1 MRSLSTQKPSRTLT
15 AVALCIA
22 LQMTGLVLILP
33 LYARRFDS
41 FGAGVQALGVSA
53 VAYALTSTVAAPF
66 IGMLGDR
73 FGRRPVVL
81 FSLAGYVLA
90 FVGFLF
96 ANTTGLL
103 IALRGL
109 AGVFT
114 AGLLPAMLSIVG
126 DLVPEKRR
134 AQWIGIVSGSA
145 AAGWIVGPLLG
156 GLLYDRF
163 GYVVPFAASIGLA
176 VAALLLAVILIPET
190 HIPVSHPDRPPVT
203 WLHGLRALPA
213 RSTVLLLLLITFG
226 AMFAWAFIEPQF
238 MFYAYDDLGW
248 TSSQLGLVISA
259 FGTAFMLGAFG
270 LGHLSDRRG
279 RKPVL
284 MLGLVLFAAQFIG
297 LVVFREVAW
306 IVLCFVVAGLGNA
319 LYDPALSALF
329 LDVTPP
335 EYTARMM
342 GLKSMAGSLGSML
355 GPALVVLLVPVVSP
369 QAVFLMSIILV
380 VVLILTAGLALHP
393 PARRDNV
400 QSVSETAAAR

>member
-15 AVALCIA
+15 AVALCLA

-90 FVGFLF
+90 FSGFLF
-96 ANTTGLL
+96 ATSTGLL

-126 DLVPEKRR
+126 DLAPEDRR
-134 AQWIGIVSGSA
+134 AQWIGIVTGSA
-145 AAGWIVGPLLG
+145 AVGWIVGPVLG

-163 GYVVPFAASIGLA
+163 GYAVPFVASIGLA
-176 VAALLLAVILIPET
+176 VAALLLAVVLIPET
-190 HIPVSHPDRPPVT
+190 HTPVSHPDRPRAT

-213 RSTVLLLLLITFG
+213 RSTIFVLLLIAFG

-248 TSSQLGLVISA
+248 TSSQLGLVMSA

-284 MLGLVLFAAQFIG
+284 VLGLVLFSAQFIG
-297 LVVFREVAW
+297 LVVFQEVAW
-306 IVLCFVVAGLGNA
+306 IVVCFIVAGLGNA

-335 EYTARMM
+335 EYTASMM
-342 GLKSMAGSLGSML
+342 GLKSMASSLGSML

-369 QAVFLMSIILV
+369 QAVFLMAIILV
-380 VVLILTAGLALHP
+380 AVLILTAGLALRPSAMSETAP
-393 PARRDNV
+393 P
-400 QSVSETAAAR
+400 VSETAAAR

>member
-1 MRSLSTQKPSRTLT
+1 MRSLPTQKPSRTLT
-15 AVALCIA
+15 AVAVCIA

-81 FSLAGYVLA
+81 FSLAGYVLV

-103 IALRGL
+103 IVLRGL

-126 DLVPEKRR
+126 DLAPEDRR
-134 AQWIGIVSGSA
+134 AQWIGVVSGSA

-163 GYVVPFAASIGLA
+163 GYAVPFAASIGLA
-176 VAALLLAVILIPET
+176 VAALLLAAILIPET
-190 HIPVSHPDRPPVT
+190 HAPVSHPDRPHVT

-213 RSTVLLLLLITFG
+213 RSTVLLLLIITFG

-248 TSSQLGLVISA
+248 TSSQLGLVMSA

-284 MLGLVLFAAQFIG
+284 MLGLVLFAAQFVG

-380 VVLILTAGLALHP
+380 VVLILTAGWALHP
-393 PARRDNV
+393 PVRGENV
-400 QSVSETAAAR
+400 QPVSETAAAR

>member
-1 MRSLSTQKPSRTLT
+1 MRSLPTQKPSRTLT
-15 AVALCIA
+15 AVAVCIA

-81 FSLAGYVLA
+81 FSLAGYVLV

-103 IALRGL
+103 IVLRGL

-114 AGLLPAMLSIVG
+114 AGLLPAMFSIVG
-126 DLVPEKRR
+126 DLAPEDRR
-134 AQWIGIVSGSA
+134 AQWIGVVSGSA

-176 VAALLLAVILIPET
+176 VAALLLAAILIPET
-190 HIPVSHPDRPPVT
+190 HAPASHPDRPRVT

-213 RSTVLLLLLITFG
+213 RSTVLLLLIITFG

-248 TSSQLGLVISA
+248 TSSQLGLVMSA

-284 MLGLVLFAAQFIG
+284 MLGLVLFAAQFVG

-380 VVLILTAGLALHP
+380 VVLILTAGWALHP
-393 PARRDNV
+393 PVRGENV
-400 QSVSETAAAR
+400 QPVSETAAAR

>member
-1 MRSLSTQKPSRTLT
+1 MRLLPTQKPSRTLT

-126 DLVPEKRR
+126 DLAPEKRR

-213 RSTVLLLLLITFG
+213 RSTVLLLLITFG

-284 MLGLVLFAAQFIG
+284 VLGLVLFAAQFIS

-306 IVLCFVVAGLGNA
+306 IVLCFVVAGLG
-319 LYDPALSALF
+319 ALF

-393 PARRDNV
+393 PVRSDSV
-400 QSVSETAAAR
+400 QPVSETAAAR

>member
-114 AGLLPAMLSIVG
+114 AGLLPAMFSIVG
-126 DLVPEKRR
+126 DLAPENRR